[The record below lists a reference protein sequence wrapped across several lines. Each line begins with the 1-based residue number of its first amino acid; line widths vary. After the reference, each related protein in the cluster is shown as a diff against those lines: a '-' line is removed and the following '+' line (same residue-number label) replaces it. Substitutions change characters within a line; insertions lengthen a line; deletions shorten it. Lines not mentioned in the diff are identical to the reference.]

1 MAHNLCRL
9 RDADWN
15 DALDMASE
23 HGESV
28 AFTCAYAGNL
38 LDLSA
43 LIRLLEASTKLSSVD
58 LLEELSLLL
67 DNTPEIFEDTEKK
80 QEILAES
87 THNMQVLIDAE
98 IRPQFNLLAE
108 QIQTMM
114 ETRVDTARVERLE
127 DEVSVHKMI
136 IRQINEDLQQL
147 KKAQ

>member
-1 MAHNLCRL
+1 M
-9 RDADWN
+9 
-15 DALDMASE
+15 
-23 HGESV
+23 
-28 AFTCAYAGNL
+28 
-38 LDLSA
+38 
-43 LIRLLEASTKLSSVD
+43 
-58 LLEELSLLL
+58 LEEKDLQAITQLMAQLL
-67 DNTPEIFEDTEKK
+67 TQHTQEIMQDIEQKMARQK

>member
-1 MAHNLCRL
+1 MIAGCFQIVAQAWKIGYKVHSRIDTG
-9 RDADWN
+9 RKISYN
-15 DALDMASE
+15 DFIK
-23 HGESV
+23 GV
-28 AFTCAYAGNL
+28 
-38 LDLSA
+38 
-43 LIRLLEASTKLSSVD
+43 SSM
-58 LLEELSLLL
+58 LEEKDLQAITQLMAQLL
-67 DNTPEIFEDTEKK
+67 TQQKQEIMQDIEQKMARQK

-127 DEVSVHKMI
+127 DEVSVHKMM

>member
-1 MAHNLCRL
+1 M
-9 RDADWN
+9 
-15 DALDMASE
+15 
-23 HGESV
+23 
-28 AFTCAYAGNL
+28 
-38 LDLSA
+38 
-43 LIRLLEASTKLSSVD
+43 
-58 LLEELSLLL
+58 LEEKDLQAITQLMAQLL
-67 DNTPEIFEDTEKK
+67 TQHKQEIMQDIEQKMARQK

-114 ETRVDTARVERLE
+114 ETRVDTARVGRLE

>member
-1 MAHNLCRL
+1 MSY
-9 RDADWN
+9 N
-15 DALDMASE
+15 DFIKGM
-23 HGESV
+23 
-28 AFTCAYAGNL
+28 
-38 LDLSA
+38 
-43 LIRLLEASTKLSSVD
+43 SSM
-58 LLEELSLLL
+58 LEEKDLQAITQLMAQLL
-67 DNTPEIFEDTEKK
+67 TQQKQEIMQDIEQKMARQK

-127 DEVSVHKMI
+127 DEVSVHKMM

>member
-1 MAHNLCRL
+1 M
-9 RDADWN
+9 
-15 DALDMASE
+15 
-23 HGESV
+23 
-28 AFTCAYAGNL
+28 
-38 LDLSA
+38 
-43 LIRLLEASTKLSSVD
+43 
-58 LLEELSLLL
+58 LEEKDLQAITQLMAQLL
-67 DNTPEIFEDTEKK
+67 TQQK
-80 QEILAES
+80 QEIMQEMAQQKLEIMQDIEQKMARQKQEFLAES

-127 DEVSVHKMI
+127 DEVSVHKMM

>member
-1 MAHNLCRL
+1 MTIKKEKPG
-9 RDADWN
+9 
-15 DALDMASE
+15 M
-23 HGESV
+23 
-28 AFTCAYAGNL
+28 
-38 LDLSA
+38 
-43 LIRLLEASTKLSSVD
+43 LEVTRAVRTVD
-58 LLEELSLLL
+58 CGRSMGMLVKNGLMKRGVGMLEEKDLQAITQLMAQLL
-67 DNTPEIFEDTEKK
+67 TQHKQEIMQDIEQKMARQK